1 MTRLARRVGRF
12 VQRSAPVLLDIS
24 GFAAIT
30 IGVYLLAGAY
40 AWIVAGALLV
50 LAGFRAQS

>member
-1 MTRLARRVGRF
+1 MTRLARAGRF
-12 VQRSAPVLLDIS
+12 LQRSAPVLLDLS

-30 IGVYLLAGAY
+30 IGVWFLFGAY

>member
-1 MTRLARRVGRF
+1 MTRRARLGRF
-12 VQRSAPVLLDIS
+12 VKSSAPVLLDAS

-50 LAGFRAQS
+50 LAGFRAQT